1 MSTTAQVTD
10 IPVMVSENGQG
21 RYQQAVRIGKHQLIA
36 DEPTSLGGDDGGPAP
51 TDFLL
56 AALGAC
62 TSITLRMYAE
72 RKQIPL
78 SGVQVALTLDKV
90 EQAGRGKIDRITR
103 KITLAGDLSS
113 LQRESLL
120 NIANKCPVH
129 RLLLAE
135 LQIDSELVETGDTP
149 VVD

>member
-1 MSTTAQVTD
+1 MSATTSATHA
-10 IPVMVSENGQG
+10 PVMVSENGQG
-21 RYQQAVRIGKHQLIA
+21 RYQQTVRIGKHQLIA
-36 DEPTSLGGDDGGPAP
+36 DEPASLGGDDRGPAP

-90 EQAGRGKIDRITR
+90 ESVERGKIDRINR
-103 KITLAGDLSS
+103 RITLAGELSNE
-113 LQRESLL
+113 QRDSLL
-120 NIANKCPVH
+120 NIANKCPLH
-129 RLLLAE
+129 RLLLAG
-135 LQIDSELVETGDTP
+135 LQIDSELVETGAAPLD
-149 VVD
+149 V